1 MRLRF
6 ILFILSLL
14 AFLSAAAGGFFYYH
28 SLRDAFFDAA
38 KQDAISHVHT
48 TNNLISQ
55 HIMAYTRLADV
66 LSNLWEIRRALT
78 DPDDET
84 LGRANVTLDHFQKG
98 ARTDVCYLMDRNGRT
113 IASSN
118 RFEADSFV
126 GKDYSF
132 RPYFQEAIIGRSGVG
147 MAMGVTSRKRGLYVS
162 YPVYGQNPDLPI
174 GAVVVKGPV
183 ENIVRRLLHVELASH
198 ASRKAMLFITDPHG
212 VIFISDAKA
221 FLLKTL
227 WKIDELGQRKIAET
241 RQFGKGPWAWSG
253 FRILDGAHQVV
264 DASGDR
270 YQMYEQGI
278 ENLPGWKIVHL
289 SNLDAISSLIAN
301 PLLKTAGYLIIGL
314 CILIGAAIFFLNN
327 LAHAELAKRKRV
339 EASLKESE
347 ARLRTIIEHSDELF
361 YIHDAQHRLTYA
373 SPGSREVLGYSPEEM
388 LLKWTDLATDNPINL
403 RGIEITEQAIRTG
416 EKQEPYLIELRRK
429 DGRPVL
435 VEIDE
440 SPIKDDRGR
449 VVGMSGA
456 ARNVTQK
463 ILAGKALRESE
474 ERYRILVEESFDG
487 IFVQK
492 GPKIIF
498 ANGRLHRMLGYEDG
512 ELVGRDH
519 WLVYHP
525 ESQEITRKRAE
536 ARMGGEYVPSHY
548 EVKLGRKDGSWFYGE
563 IAARVIDFDEEPGIQ
578 VWVKDIH
585 ERKQAEQ
592 ALQES
597 ELKYRTILESMED
610 GYYEVDIQGNMTF
623 FNDSLCRLF
632 GYSGE
637 ELMGLNHRQLS
648 DEENARK
655 VYRAFSKVFIS
666 GSPSEGFDWEIIR
679 KDGARRLIEASVTRR
694 LDRDGKPVGFR
705 GIVRDVSEKRRLEAQ
720 LQRAQKMEAIGTL
733 AGGVAHDLNNILSG
747 LVSYPELLLMQIPA
761 DSPLRKPIL
770 TIQRSGERAAAVVQD
785 LLTLARRGVTV
796 SEVVNLN
803 DILLQYLKSLEYE
816 KLRSFHPGVDVK
828 THLETGLLNIA
839 GSPVHLSKTVMN
851 LISNAAEAVR
861 EAGNVV
867 VSTENRYIDRPVR
880 GYEDVLEGDYVVLTV
895 TDPGVGISADD
906 IKKIFEP
913 FYTKKKMGR
922 SGTGLGMSV
931 VWGTVKD
938 HHGYIDVES
947 REGEGTTFTLYFPA
961 TRKAKGREELR
972 VSIDDYRGRGESIL
986 IVDDVEQQR
995 DIASEML
1002 KGLGYSVTAV
1012 CSGEEAVEYV
1022 KTNEVDLLLLDMIM
1036 DPGMDGLE
1044 TYRRIIQIHPGQKA
1058 VIASGFSETERVRE
1072 AQRLGAGAY
1081 VKKPFLSHKIGQAVR
1096 DELDK

>member
-1 MRLRF
+1 MKLRF
-6 ILFILSLL
+6 ILFVLSLL
-14 AFLSAAAGGFFYYH
+14 AFLSAVAGGYFYYS

-38 KQDAISHVHT
+38 EQDAIAHVQAS
-48 TNNLISQ
+48 NDLISE
-55 HIMAYTRLADV
+55 HISDYTRLVDV
-66 LSNLWEIRRALT
+66 LSNLWEIRMALT

-84 LGRANVTLDHFQKG
+84 LGRANAILDHFQKG
-98 ARTDVCYLMDRNGRT
+98 AQVGVCYLMDQSGRT

-132 RPYFQEAIIGRSGVG
+132 RPYFQEAMSGRSGVYL
-147 MAMGVTSRKRGLYVS
+147 ALGVTSGRRGIYFSRPVAGQDPHVPIGVAVIKGSAENIAQRLLRKRSPAHDV
-162 YPVYGQNPDLPI
+162 Q
-174 GAVVVKGPV
+174 
-183 ENIVRRLLHVELASH
+183 
-198 ASRKAMLFITDPHG
+198 KARLFIVDPLG
-212 VIFISDAKA
+212 VIFVSDPKD

-227 WKIDELGQRKIAET
+227 WKTDVIEQQKITET

-253 FRILDGAHQVV
+253 FRRLDSTRVA
-264 DASGDR
+264 DASGNR
-270 YQMYEQGI
+270 YMMVEELI
-278 ENLPGWKIVHL
+278 DDLPGWKIVQL
-289 SNLDAISSLIAN
+289 RNLEAISSVIAN
-301 PLLKTAGYLIIGL
+301 PLLKTIGYLIIGL
-314 CILIGAAIFFLNN
+314 CILVGAAIFFLNK
-327 LAHAELAKRKRV
+327 LAHAEIARRKRV

-347 ARLRTIIEHSDELF
+347 ARLRTIIEHSNELF
-361 YIHDAQHRLTYA
+361 YIHDTQHRLTYA
-373 SPGSREVLGYSPEEM
+373 SPGAREILGYSPEEM
-388 LLKWTDLATDNPINL
+388 LTKWTDLATDNPINL
-403 RGIEITEQAIRTG
+403 RGIEITERAIRTG
-416 EKQEPYLIELRRK
+416 EKQEAYLLELRSK
-429 DGRPVL
+429 EGGSVL

-440 SPIKDDRGR
+440 SPIKNDRGR
-449 VVGMSGA
+449 VVGISGA
-456 ARNVTQK
+456 ARNVTEK
-463 ILAGKALRESE
+463 IEAEKALRESE

-498 ANGRLHRMLGYEDG
+498 ANGRLHRMLGYENG
-512 ELVGRDH
+512 ELLGLDH

-525 ESQEITRKRAE
+525 ESQGMTRKRAE
-536 ARMGGEYVPSHY
+536 ARMRGEKVLSHY

-563 IAARVIDFDEEPGIQ
+563 VAARVISFDEEPGIQ
-578 VWVKDIH
+578 VWVKDIQ

-592 ALQES
+592 ALQEN
-597 ELKYRTILESMED
+597 EQRMRAILRASPVGIGLVTGGQLGWANETMHRLL
-610 GYYEVDIQGNMTF
+610 GYDEG
-623 FNDSLCRLF
+623 S
-632 GYSGE
+632 
-637 ELMGLNHRQLS
+637 LMGKSDSALYP
-648 DEENARK
+648 DEESYLQAGREL
-655 VYRAFSKVFIS
+655 VAGIRRS
-666 GSPSEGFDWEIIR
+666 GTGTV
-679 KDGARRLIEASVTRR
+679 EAQLVR
-694 LDRDGKPVGFR
+694 RDGTAFDCMIGACPLDASDRSR
-705 GIVRDVSEKRRLEAQ
+705 GLIVVVNDISEAKRLQAQ

-747 LVSYPELLLMQIPA
+747 LVSYPELLLMQIPP

-770 TIQRSGERAAAVVQD
+770 TIQRSGEKAAAVVQD
-785 LLTLARRGVTV
+785 LLTLARRGVAV

-803 DILLQYLKSLEYE
+803 DVILQYLKSPEYE
-816 KLRSFHPGVDVK
+816 RLRSFHPGVDME
-828 THLETGLLNIA
+828 THLATGLLNIS

-851 LISNAAEAVR
+851 LISNAAEAVLGG
-861 EAGNVV
+861 GNIV
-867 VSTENRYIDRPVR
+867 VSTVNRYIDRPVK

-961 TRKAKGREELR
+961 TRKAKGRDEPPL
-972 VSIDDYRGRGESIL
+972 SIEDYRGRGESIL

-995 DIASEML
+995 EIASEML
-1002 KGLGYSVTAV
+1002 KGLGYSVAAV
-1012 CSGEEAVEYV
+1012 SSGEEAVEYL
-1022 KTNEVDLLLLDMIM
+1022 KTNPVDLLVLDMIM

-1044 TYRRIIQIHPGQKA
+1044 TYRRIIQFRPGQKA

-1081 VKKPFLSHKIGQAVR
+1081 VKKPFLSAKIGPAMR
-1096 DELDK
+1096 AELDK

>member
-6 ILFILSLL
+6 ILLVLSLL
-14 AFLSAAAGGFFYYH
+14 AFLSAAAGGYFYYH
-28 SLRDAFFDAA
+28 SLRDAFFEAA

-66 LSNLWEIRRALT
+66 LSDFREIRMALT

-84 LGRANVTLDHFQKG
+84 LDRANGILDHFQKG
-98 ARTDVCYLMDRNGRT
+98 ARMEVCYLMDHSGRT

-132 RPYFQEAIIGRSGVG
+132 RPYFQAAMGGRSGVG

-162 YPVYGQNPDLPI
+162 YPVYGQDPDLPI
-174 GAVVVKGPV
+174 GAVVVKGSA
-183 ENIVRRLLHVELASH
+183 ESIVRRLLRVETASH

-212 VIFISDAKA
+212 VIFISDAKG

-227 WKIDELGQRKIAET
+227 WKTDELGQRKIAET

-253 FRILDGAHQVV
+253 FKILDSAHQVV
-264 DASGDR
+264 DASGDP

-278 ENLPGWKIVHL
+278 ENLPGWKIVYL

-301 PLLKTAGYLIIGL
+301 PLLKTAAYLIIGL
-314 CILIGAAIFFLNN
+314 CILIGAAIFLLNN
-327 LAHAELAKRKRV
+327 LAHAEISRRKRA
-339 EASLKESE
+339 EASLKASESK
-347 ARLRTIIEHSDELF
+347 LRTIIEHSNEFF
-361 YIHDAQHRLTYA
+361 YIHDTQHRLNYA
-373 SPGSREVLGYSPEEM
+373 SPGSSAILGYSPEEM
-388 LLKWTDLATDNPINL
+388 LVKWTDLATDNPINL
-403 RGIEITEQAIRTG
+403 KGIEITERAIRTG
-416 EKQEPYLIELRRK
+416 EKQEPYLIELSGK

-435 VEIDE
+435 LEIDE

-449 VVGMSGA
+449 VVGVSGA

-463 ILAGKALRESE
+463 ILAEKALRESE

-498 ANGRLHRMLGYEDG
+498 ANGRLHQMLGYDDG
-512 ELVGRDH
+512 ELLGLDH

-536 ARMGGEYVPSHY
+536 ARMRGENVPSHY
-548 EVKLGRKDGSWFYGE
+548 VVKLGRKDGSWFYGE
-563 IAARVIDFDEEPGIQ
+563 IAARVIDFENEPGIQ

-592 ALQES
+592 ALQENEQRMRAILRAS
-597 ELKYRTILESMED
+597 PVGIGLVVDRELVWANETMHSLAGYGLTDLLGQKGRALYPDQEEYERVGWELYTGRSPD
-610 GYYEVDIQGNMTF
+610 GTSQVETRWV
-623 FNDSLCRLF
+623 
-632 GYSGE
+632 
-637 ELMGLNHRQLS
+637 
-648 DEENARK
+648 
-655 VYRAFSKVFIS
+655 
-666 GSPSEGFDWEIIR
+666 R
-679 KDGARRLIEASVTRR
+679 KDGTIFDCMIRSCLLETDDPSRGHIVVVTDISEAKRLQ
-694 LDRDGKPVGFR
+694 
-705 GIVRDVSEKRRLEAQ
+705 AQ

-785 LLTLARRGVTV
+785 LLTLARRGVAV

-803 DILLQYLKSLEYE
+803 DVILQYLKSPEYE
-816 KLRSFHPGVDVK
+816 KLKSFHPGVDVE
-828 THLETGLLNIA
+828 THLETGLLNIS
-839 GSPVHLSKTVMN
+839 GSPVHLSTTVMN

-861 EAGNVV
+861 DGGNIV

-938 HHGYIDVES
+938 HHGYIDIES
-947 REGEGTTFTLYFPA
+947 REGEETTFSLYFPA
-961 TRKAKGREELR
+961 TRKTKGRDEPPLSTE
-972 VSIDDYRGRGESIL
+972 DYRGRGESIL

-1002 KGLGYSVTAV
+1002 KGLGYSVAAV
-1012 CSGEEAVEYV
+1012 SSGEEAVEYV
-1022 KTNEVDLLLLDMIM
+1022 KTHPVDLLILDMIM

-1044 TYRRIIQIHPGQKA
+1044 TYRRIIRFRPGQKA

-1072 AQRLGAGAY
+1072 AQRLRAGAY
-1081 VKKPFLSHKIGQAVR
+1081 VKKPFLSHKIGRAVR
-1096 DELDK
+1096 AELDK